1 MAENSSAARVSS
13 SYNNKPT
20 EEPKVVPRHLLA
32 PFILVT
38 LLFALWGFA
47 NDITNPLVKA
57 FKDVFVISNTQ
68 SSFVQMA
75 FYGGYATM
83 ALPAALFIRR
93 FSYKSGIIVGL
104 ALYATGALL
113 SIPAASMVNFNLF
126 LVALYVL
133 TFGLAFLET
142 TANPYIL
149 SMGPEKTATQRLN
162 LAQAFNP
169 IGSLTG
175 MTVAI
180 LAILGSLQ
188 VQDFRDDVSQ
198 WRAERAAQFRSQD
211 QATANSGALVDSI
224 MELLNLDQDDGKPVD
239 PKLEEYLDNLEADR
253 NKPLDS
259 ELAAKLQLGEI
270 DIDPE
275 AASLADIRYD
285 SVLTKALKAYKTG
298 EIETFRGKP
307 HKKMQVQDLKVV
319 RAPYVAIGL
328 LVLVVLMVFAFMKM
342 PKTGGHHKR
351 LHLKETFGSL
361 LRNKQYLEGV
371 VAQTFYVG
379 AQIMCWTFIIHY
391 ATDLLGFTFAKAQ
404 AYNIIAMIIF
414 CSSRFICTFLLKF
427 FSPGRLLMTLSIGAM
442 GLTLGAIFLSGMI
455 GLYCLVGISACMSL
469 MFPTIYGI
477 ALEGMGDEA
486 KIASAGLIFAIVGG
500 ALMPPLQGRVID
512 LGMVGGLEAVR
523 ASFFVPFVSFV
534 VIALYGLRTWKLH
547 QAPTLEK
554 V

>member
-1 MAENSSAARVSS
+1 MADKHVSQIENSQ
-13 SYNNKPT
+13 KPT
-20 EEPKVVPRHLLA
+20 PVIPPGILW
-32 PFILVT
+32 PFALVT
-38 LLFALWGFA
+38 TLFALWGFA

-104 ALYATGALL
+104 ALYACGALL
-113 SIPAASMVNFNLF
+113 SFPAAAMVNFNLF
-126 LVALYVL
+126 LIALYIL

-149 SMGPEKTATQRLN
+149 SMGDPKTATQRLN

-180 LAILGSLQ
+180 FAILGNLQ
-188 VQDFRDDVSQ
+188 VQEFRNDVAQYRS
-198 WRAERAAQFRSQD
+198 ERS
-211 QATANSGALVDSI
+211 ATVNAVEDSNDLNNGSLVD
-224 MELLNLDQDDGKPVD
+224 NLMSFLKMDADDGLPVD
-239 PKLEEYLDNLEADR
+239 ENLGAFLDAEEKGRNTPLTNDQLAQIKAGELDLDAD
-253 NKPLDS
+253 K
-259 ELAAKLQLGEI
+259 
-270 DIDPE
+270 
-275 AASLADIRYD
+275 ASLADVPYD
-285 SVLTKALKAYKTG
+285 GVLTTALSAYKDG
-298 EIETFRGKP
+298 KIKTFREKS
-307 HKKMQVQDLKVV
+307 HAQMQVEDLKVV
-319 RAPYVAIGL
+319 RTPYVAIGVI
-328 LVLVVLMVFAFMKM
+328 VLIFLGLFAVSKL
-342 PKTGGHHKR
+342 PDTGGKDKT
-351 LHLKETFGSL
+351 LHLADTFKSL
-361 LRNKQYLEGV
+361 SQNKRYLEGV

-404 AYNIIAMIIF
+404 AYNVIAMIIF
-414 CSSRFICTFLLKF
+414 CSSRFVCTFLLKYI
-427 FSPGRLLMTLSIGAM
+427 SPGRLLMNLAIGAM
-442 GLTLGAIFLSGMI
+442 ALTLGTILLQGMP

-477 ALEGMGDEA
+477 ALKGMGEEA

-500 ALMPPLQGRVID
+500 CLMPPLQGRIID
-512 LGMVGGLEAVR
+512 MGGIGAFEGVR
-523 ASFFVPFVSFV
+523 LSFVLPLICFV
-534 VIALYGLRTWKLH
+534 VIAIFGFRTANVHSQK
-547 QAPTLEK
+547 
-554 V
+554 